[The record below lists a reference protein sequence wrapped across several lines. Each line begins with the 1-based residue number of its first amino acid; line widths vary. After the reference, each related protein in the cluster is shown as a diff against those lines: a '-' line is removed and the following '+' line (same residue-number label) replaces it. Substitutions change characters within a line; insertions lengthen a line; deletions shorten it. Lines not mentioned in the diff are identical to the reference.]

1 MGGVDKP
8 ALVVGG
14 RRMLDT
20 ALDAVADCDRVVVVG
35 PHRGDLATHL
45 LQVQEQPAGSGPVA
59 AVAAGFAT
67 IAAAPED
74 AVVVLA
80 ADLPFLRADT
90 VRALVA
96 RCSASAAFAVDDTE
110 HVQFLF
116 AAWSADLLGA
126 RLKALVPHVNQP
138 MKSLVPETYTRVPV
152 TDGIDCDTRSDLH
165 RARAQSRY
173 SPLSIDEARQT
184 IIDTLTPLEAVRLP
198 LAGAHGAALTEP
210 LIAAEACPR
219 QHVSAMDGYAVAGAG
234 PWTLR
239 DEIRYAGSAD
249 ALELEI
255 GEAVRIAT
263 GAHLPRGASTVIRD
277 EHCHLEHGLVHRS
290 ADAPVRD
297 DVRRRGEDWHPG
309 HMLAPVGTRVG
320 PALVSA
326 AAASEVTDAT
336 VRGPVRAHVVVTGD
350 EIRRDGPLHDG
361 QTRDSLGPIL
371 PTLLSHCGVHSSTQA
386 HLRDTLDGFDQLLS
400 DITNTDVIVIVGA
413 TGGGAADQL
422 RHALDR
428 SGARV
433 LVGRVSV
440 RPGGSQI
447 TATLP
452 DGRVVLG
459 LPGNPYAATV
469 TLLAMLPTVVTAL
482 IGATPRS
489 TATGTV
495 ANIDEVCTNVTRIL
509 PATRLPD
516 GRWHVDPSV
525 GTAHLAGLI
534 GRDAVAIVRP
544 DAEGSPTELI
554 PIPR

>member
-1 MGGVDKP
+1 
-8 ALVVGG
+8 
-14 RRMLDT
+14 
-20 ALDAVADCDRVVVVG
+20 
-35 PHRGDLATHL
+35 
-45 LQVQEQPAGSGPVA
+45 
-59 AVAAGFAT
+59 
-67 IAAAPED
+67 
-74 AVVVLA
+74 
-80 ADLPFLRADT
+80 
-90 VRALVA
+90 
-96 RCSASAAFAVDDTE
+96 
-110 HVQFLF
+110 
-116 AAWSADLLGA
+116 
-126 RLKALVPHVNQP
+126 
-138 MKSLVPETYTRVPV
+138 
-152 TDGIDCDTRSDLH
+152 
-165 RARAQSRY
+165 
-173 SPLSIDEARQT
+173 
-184 IIDTLTPLEAVRLP
+184 
-198 LAGAHGAALTEP
+198 
-210 LIAAEACPR
+210 
-219 QHVSAMDGYAVAGAG
+219 MDGYAVAGAG

-239 DEIRYAGSAD
+239 EEIRYAGYAD
-249 ALELEI
+249 ALELEV

-290 ADAPVRD
+290 ADAPGRD

-309 HMLAPVGTRVG
+309 HTLAPAGTPVG
-320 PALVSA
+320 PALLSA
-326 AAASEVTDAT
+326 AAAAEVTEAV

-386 HLRDTLDGFDQLLS
+386 HLRDTPEGFDQLLS
-400 DITNTDVIVIVGA
+400 DITHTDVIVIVGA

-428 SGARV
+428 AGARV

-469 TLLAMLPTVVTAL
+469 TLLAMLPAIVTAL
-482 IGATPRS
+482 TVAAPRTTES
-489 TATGTV
+489 GTV
-495 ANIDEVCTNVTRIL
+495 VNIDEVRTDVTRIL
-509 PATRLPD
+509 PATRLSD
-516 GRWHVDPSV
+516 GRWHVESSV

-544 DAEGSPTELI
+544 DADNSSTELI
-554 PIPR
+554 LIPR